1 MNVVVTHKKSEALLL
16 SSSLRV
22 TAAVVIP
29 DSKSKTPE
37 NDDSLKSSAILAQPT
52 LGGRCRVSYEKP

>member
-16 SSSLRV
+16 SSPLRV
-22 TAAVVIP
+22 TAAAVIP

-37 NDDSLKSSAILAQPT
+37 NDENLKSSAILAQPT
-52 LGGRCRVSYEKP
+52 LGESCPVSYEKP